1 MKRFLHL
8 ALLIGALFGFI
19 GQSAAIAMSPHCA
32 MMMDA
37 PAKTQSAK
45 VMAMASGQMDCCPE
59 AAAAKH
65 GSKPSKN
72 MMPNCLMMTG
82 CFISLAV
89 GDTPALSANI
99 KIIPVAAIWPLAT
112 QLTDRSVPPEQ
123 KPPSIQS

>member
-1 MKRFLHL
+1 MNRFLHL

-37 PAKTQSAK
+37 TAKTQSVK
-45 VMAMASGQMDCCPE
+45 VTVLASGQMDCCPE
-59 AAAAKH
+59 AAPAKH
-65 GSKPSKN
+65 DSKPSKN

-99 KIIPVAAIWPLAT
+99 KLVPVAAIWPLAA
-112 QLTDRSVPPEQ
+112 QLTGRSVPPEQ

>member
-1 MKRFLHL
+1 MIRFLHL
-8 ALLIGALFGFI
+8 ALLIGALFGLI
-19 GQSAAIAMSPHCA
+19 GQGAAIAMSPHCA

-37 PAKTQSAK
+37 TAKTQSAK
-45 VMAMASGQMDCCPE
+45 AMVMASGQMDCCPE
-59 AAAAKH
+59 AAPAKH

-112 QLTDRSVPPEQ
+112 QLTGLSVPPEQ